1 MTKAAK
7 KQKKG
12 VKVGCVVWLGVDKDE
27 GVYHIKYIVEKTQ
40 PPNKKSQKK
49 ISKKILKIQNY

>member
-40 PPNKKSQKK
+40 PPKKNLKK
-49 ISKKILKIQNY
+49 NLKKILKIQNY

>member
-1 MTKAAK
+1 MTNAAK
-7 KQKKG
+7 KQKKA

-40 PPNKKSQKK
+40 PPKKNLKKKSQKK
-49 ISKKILKIQNY
+49 Y